1 MCTPTV
7 TENTAKLEPV
17 TRDDFIGSWALP
29 PHTASRS
36 SERTRSESASWLSTL
51 SDGAK

>member
-17 TRDDFIGSWALP
+17 TRDDFADTTAR
-29 PHTASRS
+29 TAS
-36 SERTRSESASWLSTL
+36 TRRAVHRFVPTPSLPAR
-51 SDGAK
+51 